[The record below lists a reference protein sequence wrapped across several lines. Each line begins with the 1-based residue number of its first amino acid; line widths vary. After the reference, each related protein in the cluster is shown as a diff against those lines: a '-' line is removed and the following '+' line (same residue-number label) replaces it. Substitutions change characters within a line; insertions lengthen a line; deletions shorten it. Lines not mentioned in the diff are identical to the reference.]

1 MSLDQTLAVALR
13 VLRQLRRDHR
23 SIAMV
28 LVAPMFLLWVLQ
40 MTFQDVPGVFNR
52 VGPMLLGTFPF
63 VTMFLVTSITMLR
76 ERNQGTLDRAMVS
89 PIGRGD
95 IMAGYA
101 IAFLVLA
108 AVQSTLALVVSRW
121 VLDMQ
126 IAGSLWQV
134 LLIVLALAMYGTM
147 LGLALSAFAQTEFQA
162 VQFMPLFLLPQI
174 FLSGLLVPIEG
185 MATSFEWI
193 STIVPLRYSF
203 EALVEVMMRGT
214 SMWSSELAGDVL
226 VTLLVPFALVGLG
239 SLTMKRSTAA

>member
-1 MSLDQTLAVALR
+1 MSLDYTLAVAVR

-28 LVAPMFLLWVLQ
+28 LIAPLFLLWVLKL
-40 MTFQDVPGVFNR
+40 TFEDVPGVFDR

-63 VTMFLVTSITMLR
+63 TTMFLVTSITMLR
-76 ERNQGTLDRAMVS
+76 ERNQGTLDRNMVS

-108 AVQSTLALVVSRW
+108 AVQSALALAVSRW
-121 VLDMQ
+121 WLDMP

-174 FLSGLLVPIEG
+174 FLSGLLVPIKG
-185 MATSFEWI
+185 MATSLEWI
-193 STIVPLRYSF
+193 STVIPLRYSF
-203 EALVEVMMRGT
+203 EALVAVMVRGQ
-214 SMWSSELAGDVL
+214 SMWSSGLRGDVL
-226 VTLLVPFALVGLG
+226 VTFLVPFVLVGLG
-239 SLTMKRSTAA
+239 SLTMHRSSTN

>member
-1 MSLDQTLAVALR
+1 MSLDQTLAVGLR

-23 SIAMV
+23 SIGMV
-28 LVAPMFLLWVLQ
+28 LVAPLFLLWVLQ
-40 MTFQDVPGVFNR
+40 MTFEDVPGVFDR

-63 VTMFLVTSITMLR
+63 TTMFLVTSITMLR
-76 ERNQGTLDRAMVS
+76 ERNQGTLDRNMVS

-108 AVQSTLALVVSRW
+108 SLQSTLALVFSRW
-121 VLDMQ
+121 VLDMK

-174 FLSGLLVPIEG
+174 FLSGLLAPIEG
-185 MATSFEWI
+185 MSTALEWI
-193 STIVPLRYSF
+193 STVIPLRYSF
-203 EALVEVMMRGT
+203 EALVEVMLRGQ
-214 SMWSSELAGDVL
+214 SMWSPDLAGDML
-226 VTLLVPFALVGLG
+226 VTLLVPFVLVGLG
-239 SLTMKRSTAA
+239 SLTMKRSTAN

>member
-1 MSLDQTLAVALR
+1 MSRDRTLAVALR

-28 LVAPMFLLWVLQ
+28 LVAPLFLMWMLKL
-40 MTFQDVPGVFNR
+40 TFEDVPGVFDR

-108 AVQSTLALVVSRW
+108 GAQSALALIVARW
-121 VLDMQ
+121 GLGLE

-174 FLSGLLVPIEG
+174 FLSGLLVPIKG
-185 MATSFEWI
+185 MSTVLEWI
-193 STIVPLRYSF
+193 STVIPLRYSF
-203 EALVEVMMRGT
+203 DVLVGVMLGGE
-214 SMWSSELAGDVL
+214 SMWSADLAGSMV
-226 VTLLVPFALVGLG
+226 VTLGIPIVLVGLG
-239 SLTMKRSTAA
+239 SLTMKRSTTN

>member
-1 MSLDQTLAVALR
+1 MSLDQTFAVTLR

-23 SIAMV
+23 SIGMV
-28 LVAPMFLLWVLQ
+28 LIAPLFLLWVLQ
-40 MTFQDVPGVFNR
+40 LTFQDVPGVFDR

-76 ERNQGTLDRAMVS
+76 ERNQGTLDRNMVS

-108 AVQSTLALVVSRW
+108 AAQCGLALVVARW
-121 VLDMQ
+121 VLDMT
-126 IAGSLWQV
+126 IAGNLWQV

-147 LGLALSAFAQTEFQA
+147 LGLGLSAYAQTEFQA

-185 MATSFEWI
+185 MASSLEWI
-193 STIVPLRYSF
+193 STVIPLRYSF
-203 EALVEVMMRGT
+203 DALVEVMVRGR
-214 SMWSSELAGDVL
+214 SMWSSDLAGEVV
-226 VTLLVPFALVGLG
+226 VTLLVPVALVGLG
-239 SLTMKRSTAA
+239 SLTMKRSTTN

>member
-1 MSLDQTLAVALR
+1 MSLDQTLAVGLR

-23 SIAMV
+23 SIGMV
-28 LVAPMFLLWVLQ
+28 LVAPLFLLWVLQ
-40 MTFQDVPGVFNR
+40 MTFEDVPGVFDR

-63 VTMFLVTSITMLR
+63 TTMFLVTSITMLR
-76 ERNQGTLDRAMVS
+76 ERNQGTLDRNMVS

-108 AVQSTLALVVSRW
+108 SLQSTLALVFSRW
-121 VLDMQ
+121 VLDMK

-174 FLSGLLVPIEG
+174 FLSGLLAPIEG
-185 MATSFEWI
+185 MSTALEWI
-193 STIVPLRYSF
+193 STVIPLRYSF
-203 EALVEVMMRGT
+203 EALVEVMLGGQ
-214 SMWSSELAGDVL
+214 SIWSSDLTGDML
-226 VTLLVPFALVGLG
+226 VTLLVPFVLVGLG
-239 SLTMKRSTAA
+239 SLTMKRSTAN

>member
-1 MSLDQTLAVALR
+1 MSRDRTLAVALR

-28 LVAPMFLLWVLQ
+28 LVAPLFLMWMLKL
-40 MTFQDVPGVFNR
+40 TFEDVPGVFDR

-108 AVQSTLALVVSRW
+108 GAQSALALIVARW
-121 VLDMQ
+121 GLGLE

-174 FLSGLLVPIEG
+174 FLSGLLVPIKG
-185 MATSFEWI
+185 MSTVLEWV
-193 STIVPLRYSF
+193 STVIPLRYSF
-203 EALVEVMMRGT
+203 DVLVGVMLGGE
-214 SMWSSELAGDVL
+214 SMWSADLAGSMVA
-226 VTLLVPFALVGLG
+226 TLGIPIVLVGLG
-239 SLTMKRSTAA
+239 SLTMKRSTTN

>member
-1 MSLDQTLAVALR
+1 MSPDRTGAVAIR

-28 LVAPMFLLWVLQ
+28 LVAPLFLLWVLKL
-40 MTFQDVPGVFNR
+40 TFADVPGVFDR

-101 IAFLVLA
+101 IAFLALA
-108 AVQSTLALVVSRW
+108 GMQCALALSFARW
-121 VLDMQ
+121 ALGMDIQ
-126 IAGSLWQV
+126 GSLWQV
-134 LLIVLALAMYGTM
+134 LVIVLALAMYGTM

-174 FLSGLLVPIEG
+174 FLSGLLVPIAG
-185 MATSFEWI
+185 MATGLEWI
-193 STIVPLRYSF
+193 STVIPLRYSF
-203 EALVEVMMRGT
+203 DALTQVMLQGE
-214 SMWSSELAGDVL
+214 SMWASDVIGSVL
-226 VTLLVPFALVGLG
+226 VTLAIPVVLVGLG
-239 SLTMKRSTAA
+239 SLTMKRSTAN